1 MSVSSVLRQHPR
13 RTWQA
18 ERPRTFYLVAPA
30 GVPNWGDELIVATW
44 LRYLARTNPDATVV
58 VDCHSPGKAA
68 VLLRGLHPNLVVT
81 NTLWDLVER
90 AGREVFPQGD
100 TAVTADEVN
109 IAQLAKLCELTR
121 SWVLDGGAQADLAT
135 NLDLV
140 GNADVLHVVGGG
152 YLNDMWPHHA
162 AIIAAVAAVAERQR
176 PEGEPRPL
184 FVATGAGLM
193 PQRQGI
199 ILPYLLQADVVTV
212 RDAASAAVLQHAVD
226 GLAKLEAE
234 GTRQPYQPL
243 PRAEFARVG
252 DDTWVAVALGIVEE
266 ASVRQEEERAAAD
279 AATARR
285 PLWKRLSEKLHHA
298 DAGEQPGGREQEASR
313 TSAPGAPDP
322 LAEPGEHVDL
332 EPFAVTHSDVPVL
345 EWGLQHLSFA
355 DTHSRFPYHP
365 APHGRTTVLC
375 VQSDLVDDQEAL
387 WTWVQETLTA
397 WEVTG
402 PDLLVVECI
411 PYGDYAIWQ
420 HVVEEHFP
428 GAEFMP
434 FARLWRE
441 GLPVGEDVRWLTT
454 RFHPHLLAS
463 AAGCE
468 GVAVDA
474 HGAGYYAVKHG
485 SVQAAGSL
493 WPMVHPVGLP
503 ARPPHHNC
511 DVSRRE
517 TSIRQALELA
527 EAIYR

>member
-1 MSVSSVLRQHPR
+1 MSVSSVLRNHPR

-18 ERPRTFYLVAPA
+18 ERPRTIYLVAPA

-44 LRYLARTNPDATVV
+44 LRYLTRTQPDATVV

-90 AGREVFPQGD
+90 AGRQIFPQGD
-100 TAVTADEVN
+100 TAITADEVN
-109 IAQLAKLCELTR
+109 IDQLVELCELTR
-121 SWVLDGGAQADLAT
+121 SWVLDGGAQADLAS
-135 NLDLV
+135 NLHLV

-162 AIIAAVAAVAERQR
+162 AIVGAAAAVAERER

-226 GLAKLEAE
+226 GLARLEEE
-234 GTRQPYQPL
+234 GTRQPHQPL
-243 PRAEFARVG
+243 PRAEFFLVG
-252 DDTWVAVALGIVEE
+252 DDTWVAVALGILEE
-266 ASVRQEEERAAAD
+266 AHQRQEEERATAEAA
-279 AATARR
+279 AAARPAWER
-285 PLWKRLSEKLHHA
+285 WVEKLR
-298 DAGEQPGGREQEASR
+298 QPKNPSLAEN
-313 TSAPGAPDP
+313 
-322 LAEPGEHVDL
+322 AEPG
-332 EPFAVTHSDVPVL
+332 AVTPSDLPLL
-345 EWGLQHLSFA
+345 EWGLQHLSCA
-355 DTHSRFPYHP
+355 DTHGRFPYHP
-365 APHGRTTVLC
+365 VPHGRSTVLC
-375 VQSDLVDDQEAL
+375 VQSDLVGDKEAL
-387 WTWVQETLTA
+387 WSWVRETLTE
-397 WEVTG
+397 WQVTG
-402 PDLLVVECI
+402 PELLVVECI
-411 PYGDYAIWQ
+411 PYGDYAVWQ
-420 HVVEEHFP
+420 HVVQEFFP

-441 GLPVGEDVRWLTT
+441 GLPVGEQVRWLST

-474 HGAGYYAVKHG
+474 RGEGYYAVKHE

-493 WPMVHPVGLP
+493 WPVVHPVGVP
-503 ARPPHHNC
+503 AHPPHHSC

-517 TSIRQALELA
+517 TSVRQALELA
-527 EAIYR
+527 EDIYR

>member
-1 MSVSSVLRQHPR
+1 MSVSSVLRHHPR

-18 ERPRTFYLVAPA
+18 ERPRIFYLVSPA

-44 LRYLARTNPDATVV
+44 LRYLARTHPDATVV

-100 TAVTADEVN
+100 TAVTTDEVN
-109 IAQLAKLCELTR
+109 IDQLAKLCELTS
-121 SWVLDGGAQADLAT
+121 SWVLDGGAQADLAS

-162 AIIAAVAAVAERQR
+162 AIIAAVAAVAERER

-193 PQRQGI
+193 PQRQGT
-199 ILPYLLQADVVTV
+199 ILPYVLQADAVTV
-212 RDAASAAVLQHAVD
+212 RDAASAAVLQRAVD
-226 GLAKLEAE
+226 SVVKLEAE
-234 GTRQPYQPL
+234 GTRRSYQPL
-243 PRAEFARVG
+243 PRAEFSQVG

-266 ASVRQEEERAAAD
+266 AEQRLEEAQTAA
-279 AATARR
+279 ARR
-285 PLWKRLSEKLHHA
+285 PVWKRWSEKLQY
-298 DAGEQPGGREQEASR
+298 AGKLGVSGHPGMSAIPGQTGALGELAQPGDP
-313 TSAPGAPDP
+313 APGAVITSDLP
-322 LAEPGEHVDL
+322 L
-332 EPFAVTHSDVPVL
+332 L
-345 EWGLQHLSFA
+345 EWGFQHLSCA
-355 DTHSRFPYHP
+355 DTHGRFPYHP
-365 APHGRTTVLC
+365 VPHGRSTVLC
-375 VQSDLVDDQEAL
+375 VQSDLVGDKEAL
-387 WTWVQETLTA
+387 WDWVRETLTE
-397 WEVTG
+397 WQVTG
-402 PDLLVVECI
+402 PELLVVECI
-411 PYGDYAIWQ
+411 PYGDYVIWQ
-420 HVVEEHFP
+420 QVVQEYFP
-428 GAEFMP
+428 GAEFVP

-441 GLPVGEDVRWLTT
+441 GLPVGEQVRWLST
-454 RFHPHLLAS
+454 RFHPHLLAA

-474 HGAGYYAVKHG
+474 HGLGYYSVKHE

-493 WPMVHPVGLP
+493 WPVVHPVGLP
-503 ARPPHHNC
+503 VRPPHHSC

-517 TSIRQALELA
+517 TSVRQALELA